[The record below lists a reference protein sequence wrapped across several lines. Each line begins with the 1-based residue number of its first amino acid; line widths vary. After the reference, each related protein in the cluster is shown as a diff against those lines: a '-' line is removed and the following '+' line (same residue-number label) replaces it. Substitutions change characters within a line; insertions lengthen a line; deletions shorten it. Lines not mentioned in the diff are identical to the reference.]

1 MTIEEAHT
9 MSEVLVKL
17 GSAGADTII
26 KATREALDKAL
37 QAHGAAAKVTFDQTN
52 YCLPLIN
59 AL

>member
-1 MTIEEAHT
+1 